1 MSATYRTDK
10 NKGIARAAATM
21 AGFYTAIGRKSR
33 RTRIF
38 IAIGLLPA
46 VVALVIRLNAWLSP
60 AASIDGPAVFSNI
73 VLTFNLQFLILVL
86 ALFYGTSIVSEEVEG
101 RTLTYL
107 TTRPI
112 PKPAIILGK
121 FAAAAAFLIALVGA
135 GVTLAFLILHAD
147 RLGDAGQWLVL
158 ARSLAVLALGI
169 LVYTAL
175 FTLAGAVLK
184 KSVLLGLMFCFGWE
198 NIVQYFPGATQ
209 RLTVMHY
216 LKSLLPPV
224 ATGGEGTFAFL
235 MFRLE
240 PSSPAAAIGTIVV
253 LTAAALGLACW
264 AFARKEYIFE
274 E

>member
-1 MSATYRTDK
+1 MSATQK
-10 NKGIARAAATM
+10 KQGIARAAATM

-38 IAIGLLPA
+38 TMIGLLPA
-46 VVALVIRLNAWLSP
+46 VVALIIRLNAWLSP
-60 AASIDGPAVFSNI
+60 AASVDGPAVFSNI

-107 TTRPI
+107 TTRPV
-112 PKPAIILGK
+112 PKPAIVLGK
-121 FAAAAAFLIALVGA
+121 YAAYASFLVGLVAA

-147 RLGDAGQWLVL
+147 RLGDAEAWLVL

-169 LVYTAL
+169 LAYTAL
-175 FTLAGAVLK
+175 FTLAGAVMK

-198 NIVQYFPGATQ
+198 NVVQYFPGVTQ
-209 RLTVMHY
+209 RFTVMHY

-224 ATGGEGTFAFL
+224 STGGQGSFAFL
-235 MFRLE
+235 TFKLE

-264 AFARKEYIFE
+264 AFARKEYLFE
-274 E
+274 V